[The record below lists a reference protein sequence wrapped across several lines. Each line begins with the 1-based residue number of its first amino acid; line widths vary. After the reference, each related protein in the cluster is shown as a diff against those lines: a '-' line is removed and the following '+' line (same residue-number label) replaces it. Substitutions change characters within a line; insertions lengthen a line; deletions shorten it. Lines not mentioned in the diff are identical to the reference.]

1 MFALSK
7 LAKLLAETPV
17 SAWSDKL
24 TVFKLIAKN
33 LKTKANTGTRIH
45 ETRLVS
51 LSLSSVAVTEL
62 SARRRLAA
70 RRVGIEWS
78 LCLWYETMPAALCMR
93 EGKECR
99 RGKGGVKGV
108 VVGKIDRERALYAL
122 RWLSHVSRRRRRGRE

>member
-7 LAKLLAETPV
+7 IAKLLAETPV

-33 LKTKANTGTRIH
+33 LKKKANTGTRIH

-62 SARRRLAA
+62 RARRRLAA
-70 RRVGIEWS
+70 RRVGKEWS
-78 LCLWYETMPAALCMR
+78 LLP
-93 EGKECR
+93 
-99 RGKGGVKGV
+99 V
-108 VVGKIDRERALYAL
+108 V
-122 RWLSHVSRRRRRGRE
+122 

>member
-62 SARRRLAA
+62 RARRRLAA
-70 RRVGIEWS
+70 RRVGKEWS
-78 LCLWYETMPAALCMR
+78 LLP
-93 EGKECR
+93 
-99 RGKGGVKGV
+99 V
-108 VVGKIDRERALYAL
+108 V
-122 RWLSHVSRRRRRGRE
+122 

>member
-70 RRVGIEWS
+70 RRVGKEWS
-78 LCLWYETMPAALCMR
+78 LLP
-93 EGKECR
+93 
-99 RGKGGVKGV
+99 V
-108 VVGKIDRERALYAL
+108 V
-122 RWLSHVSRRRRRGRE
+122 